1 MQTNTEILTTLTN
14 VDALQFK
21 GVLRRFTSSVCIIT
35 AGYHFKFN
43 GMTATAVCSVSAEPP
58 SMLIAV
64 NQENRSHALIENAG
78 AFAINVLSSVQQSL
92 AVHFSSRPVKPFA
105 GINYRLGSVNSPI
118 IEGCAAYLECV
129 VDTQLRSG
137 THSIFVGRVVASG
150 ATEHLPLCYG
160 NGEFLLPG
168 KCDFAR
174 SPQ

>member
-1 MQTNTEILTTLTN
+1 MQTNREILTTLTN

-35 AGYHFKFN
+35 AGYDFKFN

-92 AVHFSSRPVKPFA
+92 AVHFSSRPV
-105 GINYRLGSVNSPI
+105 
-118 IEGCAAYLECV
+118 
-129 VDTQLRSG
+129 T
-137 THSIFVGRVVASG
+137 
-150 ATEHLPLCYG
+150 
-160 NGEFLLPG
+160 
-168 KCDFAR
+168 
-174 SPQ
+174 